1 MAKNYLTVKQVAE
14 LLEINPKSVYNLIHR
29 ISNPIPYV
37 YKNGVGYRF
46 LKEDVYKWLEAGKC
60 LNYDY
65 KKSLKNLTKT
75 VVSSTK
81 KDDICIGGAKRM
93 RKKLK
98 GYGDGFV
105 RQRKKDG
112 KKINRWDM
120 IYYDNGR
127 RIQKVVKGAKGEHDA
142 WVELQRINEELYNK
156 RNGIEQPKETITF
169 KELSKIYLDDYAINK
184 RSGDTDRRYIEL
196 HLNPHFGQMNLTQ
209 ITPHD
214 VNKYVNIRKSEQA
227 KGQTINLEL
236 SVLRTIWNVGLRSKK
251 FLMNENPVST
261 KEHFQDN
268 SDSIRDR
275 VLTVDEEPKLLKELP
290 PHQVPIV
297 QVALNTGMRKQE
309 LLKLEISHVDF
320 KNRKIKIIAL
330 NNKSKRDDVIPMNSF
345 VVEIF
350 KQLIK
355 ENSGRSKFMFNH
367 KNGKYG
373 RINYIDHG
381 FSKALEKAGIK
392 EFQFRD
398 LRRTFGTRM
407 AKLGT
412 NPFVLQ
418 KLMRHSDIKTTMEHY
433 VQVDSKDM
441 LDAAEL
447 LCQSGKSQKQW
458 NKSGISKA
466 VEIPQTSK
474 PAYLQ

>member
-1 MAKNYLTVKQVAE
+1 MARNYLTVKQVAE

-29 ISNPIPYV
+29 LSNPIPYT
-37 YKNGVGYRF
+37 YRDGVGYRF
-46 LKEDVYKWLEAGKC
+46 IKEDVHKWLEAGKC

-65 KKSLKNLTKT
+65 KKSSNFSRLT
-75 VVSSTK
+75 VVLKHK
-81 KDDICIGGAKRM
+81 KPDVNSRGERM

-105 RQRKKDG
+105 RQRKSKNG
-112 KKINRWDM
+112 TLRWDM
-120 IYYDNGR
+120 TYYENGER
-127 RIQKVVKGAKGEHDA
+127 RQKVAKGARTEQEA
-142 WVELQRINEELYNK
+142 WQELQRINEELYNK
-156 RNGIEQPKETITF
+156 RNGIEQPKKTITF
-169 KELSKIYLDDYAINK
+169 EELSKLYLDDYAINK

-196 HLNPHFGQMNLTQ
+196 HLNPHFGEMNLTQ
-209 ITPHD
+209 VTPHD

-268 SDSIRDR
+268 SDSKRKR
-275 VLTVDEEPKLLKELP
+275 VLGEDEEPKLLKNLP
-290 PHQVPIV
+290 SHQVPIV
-297 QVALNTGMRKQE
+297 QVALNAGMRKQE

-320 KNRKIKIIAL
+320 KNQSITIIAA
-330 NNKSKRDDVIPMNSF
+330 NNKSKRNDVIPMNSL
-345 VVEIF
+345 VAEIF
-350 KQLIK
+350 KALIK
-355 ENSGRSKFMFNH
+355 ENSGRSQFMFN
-367 KNGKYG
+367 KGNGKYG
-373 RINYIDHG
+373 RIKFIDHG
-381 FSKALEKAGIK
+381 FTKALKEAGIK

-433 VQVDSKDM
+433 VQVDSQDM

-447 LCQSGKSQKQW
+447 LCQSGKTQKQW
-458 NKSGISKA
+458 NMGGISKA
-466 VEIPQTSK
+466 VEIPQSSK

>member
-1 MAKNYLTVKQVAE
+1 MAKDYLTAKQVAK
-14 LLEINPKSVYNLIHR
+14 LLKNHPKSVYNLIHR
-29 ISNPIPYV
+29 ISYPIPSI
-37 YKNGVGYRF
+37 YKDGVGYRF
-46 LKEDVYKWLEAGKC
+46 VKEDVEDWIEAGKT
-60 LNYDY
+60 LSYDH
-65 KKSLKNLTKT
+65 KKSSKNIKKI

-81 KDDICIGGAKRM
+81 KADVKGRGERM

-98 GYGDGFV
+98 GYGDGFI
-105 RQRKKDG
+105 RPRKSENG
-112 KKINRWDM
+112 TIRWDM
-120 IYYDNGR
+120 IYYENGKR
-127 RIQKVVKGAKGEHDA
+127 VQKVVKGARSEPEA
-142 WVELQRINEELYNK
+142 WQELQRINEELYNK
-156 RNGIEQPKETITF
+156 RNGIEQPKKTITF
-169 KELSKIYLDDYAINK
+169 EELSKIYLDDYAINK
-184 RSGDTDRRYIEL
+184 RSGDTDRRYIDL

-209 ITPHD
+209 VTPHD
-214 VNKYVNIRKSEQA
+214 VNKYVNIRKSERA

-251 FLMNENPVST
+251 FLMNENPVIT

-268 SDSIRDR
+268 SDSKRKR
-275 VLTVDEEPKLLKELP
+275 VLGEEEEPKLLKNLP
-290 PHQVPIV
+290 SHQVPIV
-297 QVALNTGMRKQE
+297 QVALNAGMRKQE

-320 KNRKIKIIAL
+320 KNKTITITAA

-345 VVEIF
+345 VSEIF
-350 KQLIK
+350 KTLIE
-355 ENSGRSKFMFNH
+355 ENNGRSQFMFN
-367 KNGKYG
+367 KGNGKYG
-373 RINYIDHG
+373 RIKFIDHG
-381 FSKALEKAGIK
+381 FTKALKEAGIK

-433 VQVDSKDM
+433 VQVDSQDM

-447 LCQSGKSQKQW
+447 LCQSEKSQKQW
-458 NKSGISKA
+458 TKSGISIP
-466 VEIPQTSK
+466 VEIPQTTK